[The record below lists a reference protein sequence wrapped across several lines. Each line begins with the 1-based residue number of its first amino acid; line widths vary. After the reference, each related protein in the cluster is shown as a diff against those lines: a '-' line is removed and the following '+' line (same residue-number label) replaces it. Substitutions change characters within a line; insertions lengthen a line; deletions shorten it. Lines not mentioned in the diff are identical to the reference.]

1 MPNTIS
7 TAANIH
13 SSLGNSS
20 DRNIAPSANLLE
32 PLTQSHINQ
41 PDNGSSLD
49 PNPRNLG
56 NTDRGFVKSLVEFDP
71 PDASSNDLVAFHSKS
86 CEYCA

>member
-13 SSLGNSS
+13 SSLGHST

-32 PLTQSHINQ
+32 PFTESHINQ

-49 PNPRNLG
+49 PYPMNLG